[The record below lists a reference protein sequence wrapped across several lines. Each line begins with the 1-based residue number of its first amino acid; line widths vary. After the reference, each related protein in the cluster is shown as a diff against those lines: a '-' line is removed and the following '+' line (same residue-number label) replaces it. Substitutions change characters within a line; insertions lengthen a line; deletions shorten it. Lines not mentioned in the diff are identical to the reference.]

1 MSVLAGTG
9 SESGH
14 CCQFTAAME
23 LLLPV
28 TPMCS
33 TAPAL
38 PQIQQDDVKC
48 LSQHRRG
55 RDPSGTAQ
63 LSTAALGTEEEEKPK
78 FAGQVNGCFL
88 LGITRNKPPP
98 RTACWGRRP

>member
-14 CCQFTAAME
+14 CWQFTAAME

-28 TPMCS
+28 PPMCS

-48 LSQHRRG
+48 LSQDRRG
-55 RDPSGTAQ
+55 RDPSSTAQ
-63 LSTAALGTEEEEKPK
+63 LSTAALGHRGGRAAKICRPGER
-78 FAGQVNGCFL
+78 L
-88 LGITRNKPPP
+88 LLSPGHL
-98 RTACWGRRP
+98 